1 MISPTASPVTS
12 FAAPV
17 TASDTSDLAVLLV
30 DDAAAGDAAAGDA
43 AAGDAA
49 VGDAAASDATAADE
63 VAADEAAVDE
73 AFEAHVTTSPMISLL
88 LLLVSLARGKDRCG
102 ARHLSWDAKQKC

>member
-17 TASDTSDLAVLLV
+17 TASDTSDLAVFLV

-49 VGDAAASDATAADE
+49 AGDATAADE

-73 AFEAHVTTSPMISLL
+73 AFEAHVTTSPVISLL

>member
-49 VGDAAASDATAADE
+49 AGDATAADE

-88 LLLVSLARGKDRCG
+88 LPLVSLARGKDRCG
-102 ARHLSWDAKQKC
+102 AGHLSWDAKQKC

>member
-30 DDAAAGDAAAGDA
+30 DDAAAGDA